1 MLLYYNKS
9 FFWLLLERRGSVFY
23 RWDSLLGGVL
33 IAGFG
38 GLVQY
43 LRDSCNSSAPPPSWQ
58 CDIAPE
64 IQHHYGFQ
72 ALGAGVTFAIVF
84 RTQLAWNRYWEAVT
98 QLHFMYSKWADAF
111 SQFQAFAEV
120 TRRAAKEKGD
130 PKKEERIRQ
139 KQRRLKV
146 NYALLST
153 VAADRL
159 TSGDNQ
165 RMEEVNTHRIHTRGT
180 MRIAKEAA
188 GFQAPTMIPRQE
200 FDRSSLEDAG
210 YVVFEMPSKEQLQL
224 LHKSNDTVS
233 TVMYWIIWDLAD
245 AMKDIDV
252 APPIQSRMYQELSN
266 GMLGFNNCLKI
277 ADVPFPLPFAQL
289 LGLLLMAFSLLIP
302 IYVIVFTGSYVVG
315 PILCFF
321 LFESL
326 WCLNEVAKELENP
339 FGQDTNDISLTD
351 FHMRFVDALDDV
363 SWSEQ
368 QAMLRQNFFGADEGP
383 PAPLPMDPAAHGVEL
398 LPAKEVGMRI

>member
-23 RWDSLLGGVL
+23 RYDSVLGGIL
-33 IAGFG
+33 IAAFG
-38 GLVQY
+38 GVVQY
-43 LRDSCNSSAPPPSWQ
+43 MRDSGWEYAP
-58 CDIAPE
+58 DIF
-64 IQHHYGFQ
+64 HHYGFQ

-120 TRRAAKEKGD
+120 TRRAAVDKGD
-130 PKKEERIRQ
+130 EKRADRIRR
-139 KQRRLKV
+139 KQRRLKH
-146 NYALLST
+146 NFALLST
-153 VAADRL
+153 VAAERL

-165 RMEEVNTHRIHTRGT
+165 RMEESSSHRVHTRAT
-180 MRIAKEAA
+180 MRIAKEAG
-188 GFQAPTMIPRQE
+188 GFQFPKVVERKDY
-200 FDRSSLEDAG
+200 DRTDPDDSG
-210 YVVFEMPSKEQLQL
+210 YVVFEMPSKEQEEILQ
-224 LHKSNDTVS
+224 KSNDTV
-233 TVMYWIIWDLAD
+233 TTAMYWIIWDLAD
-245 AMKDIDV
+245 AMKDIDI

-289 LGLLLMAFSLLIP
+289 LGLLLVAFSLLIP
-302 IYVIVFTGSYVVG
+302 VYVIVFTGSYVVG

-351 FHMRFVDALDDV
+351 FHMRFVDALEDV
-363 SWSEQ
+363 SMSEQ
-368 QAMLRQNFFGADEGP
+368 QAMLHQALLGLDEGAMAP
-383 PAPLPMDPAAHGVEL
+383 PHTVVNAAAHGVEV
-398 LPAKEVGMRI
+398 LPTREVGLRI

>member
-1 MLLYYNKS
+1 
-9 FFWLLLERRGSVFY
+9 
-23 RWDSLLGGVL
+23 
-33 IAGFG
+33 
-38 GLVQY
+38 
-43 LRDSCNSSAPPPSWQ
+43 
-58 CDIAPE
+58 
-64 IQHHYGFQ
+64 
-72 ALGAGVTFAIVF
+72 
-84 RTQLAWNRYWEAVT
+84 
-98 QLHFMYSKWADAF
+98 
-111 SQFQAFAEV
+111 
-120 TRRAAKEKGD
+120 
-130 PKKEERIRQ
+130 
-139 KQRRLKV
+139 
-146 NYALLST
+146 
-153 VAADRL
+153 
-159 TSGDNQ
+159 
-165 RMEEVNTHRIHTRGT
+165 
-180 MRIAKEAA
+180 
-188 GFQAPTMIPRQE
+188 
-200 FDRSSLEDAG
+200 
-210 YVVFEMPSKEQLQL
+210 MPSKEQLQL

-368 QAMLRQNFFGADEGP
+368 QAMLRQNFFGADE
-383 PAPLPMDPAAHGVEL
+383 
-398 LPAKEVGMRI
+398 